1 MIHLVV
7 CLSSERKTNM
17 KKILLV
23 RIMIMAAISVAAA
36 VTIYLRDG
44 RTIRGTLLGFV
55 NGRFVVRVEPRY
67 SSSPSATT
75 DANVAR
81 TRRDEGDI
89 QYFRPEEID
98 RIEIEGRSI
107 DEARNETLNV
117 QVTLESNWI
126 DSGIYLHRGER
137 VQVSASGVI
146 AVGRSRI
153 GPDGLRST
161 DPTAPLP
168 NASEG
173 ELIGA
178 ISQDPRAPI
187 IELGSN
193 REFTADRN
201 GRLFLTANRGSFAD
215 ARGSFNVQVRRQ
227 RDLNTRDVEED
238 RDTGIR
244 SRGLDNSDRY
254 RDRGRTPRDIT
265 VDVPATSRG
274 TDTNI
279 DVRTGDQITIA
290 ATGTITAGRRVGDV
304 GPDGGRS
311 TGLGINVRPVPT
323 AGVGAL
329 IAYIRMPNGQLSQA
343 YLIGSNLTTTVPV
356 DGRLILAINDDDY
369 SDNAGSFSV
378 RIRY

>member
-1 MIHLVV
+1 
-7 CLSSERKTNM
+7 M
-17 KKILLV
+17 KKILLAL
-23 RIMIMAAISVAAA
+23 IIIIAAVSLAAA
-36 VTIYLRDG
+36 DTIYLRDG
-44 RTIRGTLLGFV
+44 RTIRGTVLGFA
-55 NGRFVVRVEPRY
+55 NGRFVVRVEQRY
-67 SSSPSATT
+67 STT
-75 DANVAR
+75 NPDTNVTR
-81 TRRDEGDI
+81 TRGSEGDI

-107 DEARNETLNV
+107 DEARNETRDV
-117 QVTLESNWI
+117 QVTLDSNWT

-146 AVGRSRI
+146 TVGRSRI
-153 GPDGLRST
+153 TPDGLRST

-168 NASEG
+168 NVSEG

-178 ISQDPRAPI
+178 IGQDPRAPI
-187 IELGSN
+187 IELGST

-215 ARGSFNVQVRRQ
+215 ARGAFTVQIRRQ
-227 RDLNTRDVEED
+227 RDLNV
-238 RDTGIR
+238 RDTQEERGDVGIR
-244 SRGLDNSDRY
+244 SRGQDNGDRNRD
-254 RDRGRTPRDIT
+254 RDRGRSPREIT
-265 VDVPATSRG
+265 ITVPATSRG
-274 TDTNI
+274 TDAGI
-279 DVRTGDQITIA
+279 DVRSGDQITIS

-304 GPDGGRS
+304 GPDGARS
-311 TGLGINVRPVPT
+311 TGIGINVRPLPT

-343 YLIGSNLTTTVPV
+343 YLIGSTLTTTVPT

-369 SDNAGSFSV
+369 SDNSGSFSV